1 MGISVLPDF
10 RPPRSDFR
18 SKWSGFRPRVPE
30 IRPTETEIRPMGLKS
45 DPTFRWF
52 MILWGC
58 PKFTFSELFLD
69 LKSFFS
75 NFKYF
80 LSYSKIWHI
89 CLNWWSDFRP
99 HRSDFRPS
107 MPGIRPLGL
116 ISVPKGLKLDP
127 WHLKLWLTNTK
138 LSLLDL
144 CASWLGFSLLAQ
156 YSILGQPFFWGGNFL
171 PKISKTHIGVPKNIK
186 KSCVFGQ
193 KPAFFEPSKNIL
205 FWNAVNH
212 EKVTTLFLLSFG
224 QFWSVLDSA

>member
-18 SKWSGFRPRVPE
+18 YPRSGFRPRVPE
-30 IRPTETEIRPMGLKS
+30 IRLPKTEIRPMGLKS

-52 MILWGC
+52 MILCGC

-80 LSYSKIWHI
+80 LSYSKIKHI
-89 CLNWWSDFRP
+89 CPNQ
-99 HRSDFRPS
+99 RSDFRPQRS
-107 MPGIRPLGL
+107 DFRPTMPGIRPLGL

-127 WHLKLWLTNTK
+127 WPLKLWLTNTK

-156 YSILGQPFFWGGNFL
+156 YSILGQHFF
-171 PKISKTHIGVPKNIK
+171 
-186 KSCVFGQ
+186 
-193 KPAFFEPSKNIL
+193 
-205 FWNAVNH
+205 
-212 EKVTTLFLLSFG
+212 
-224 QFWSVLDSA
+224 